1 MGSPYILN
9 DLGNSGCITSCTC
22 LITYNLLSRGANLYS
37 PLNLV
42 SMK

>member
-9 DLGNSGCITSCTC
+9 DLGRSGCIISCTC

-42 SMK
+42 SRK